1 MCGHTKEAKDYSVN
15 SHITNITERSTN
27 TILPLTERESDEN
40 CAGSFISPTNKRNTN
55 PYKFQLGERN
65 FFTFL
70 LLFCVNVCFL
80 V

>member
-55 PYKFQLGERN
+55 PYKFQLGES
-65 FFTFL
+65 FL
-70 LLFCVNVCFL
+70 LFWVLICVNGFL
-80 V
+80 FV